1 MRYNSIPFTFYGNR
15 VSPSMSHMYDKR
27 RALHDNLK
35 HLVKSEYEQ
44 IFRIVK
50 SHNIVYMENN
60 NGIFFDINTLH
71 DDVLDEMLRFIE
83 FCNEVRRQ
91 DQVRISEMTELTA
104 EVNAVST

>member
-1 MRYNSIPFTFYGNR
+1 MAQQ
-15 VSPSMSHMYDKR
+15 YDKR

-50 SHNIVYMENN
+50 SHNIVYMENS
-60 NGIFFDINTLH
+60 NGIFFDIYTLS
-71 DDVLDEMLRFIE
+71 DEVLDEMLRFIE

-91 DQVRISEMTELTA
+91 DQARISEMSELTA
-104 EVNAVST
+104 EVNAVTA